1 MTTYS
6 TVLKLELPGDGQQ
19 VGTWGQTTNKNFGTL
34 VEQAITGVRS
44 ITMVDADYTLSSLN
58 GVSDEARN
66 AVIIATGTNLAVR
79 KIVIPLNNKI
89 YIISNQTTGGYA
101 VQVGASTGNYA
112 TIPNGMTTFVYCDG
126 TNTYVG
132 LNGSAGAFTVGG
144 ALSVTGNATVT
155 GNTSLTGTLGV
166 NGAASFS
173 NTVGFAVTP
182 TAPTQAAGTNTTQL
196 ATTAFVQAA
205 TTALGLGTMATQNAN
220 NVNIT
225 GGVIS
230 GLTSLASGTGN
241 FSGNLASLGSVSGA
255 SGIFGAV
262 SGTTGTFTGAVSG
275 TTITASTQFT
285 GAGTG
290 LTGTAASLSIGGN
303 AATATQ
309 ATNATAVNGTSS
321 NGYGNRTVSTSA
333 PSGGSN
339 GDIWYKV

>member
-34 VEQAITGVRS
+34 VEQAVTGVRT
-44 ITMVDADYTLSSLN
+44 IVMVDADYTLTSLN
-58 GVSDEARN
+58 GTTDEARN
-66 AVIIATGTNLAVR
+66 AVIIATGTNIAIR
-79 KIVIPLNNKI
+79 KVVIPLNNKL
-89 YIISNQTTGGYA
+89 YTISNQTTGGYA
-101 VQVGASTGNYA
+101 IQVGASTGNYV
-112 TIPNGMTTFVYCDG
+112 TVPNGTTTLVYCNG
-126 TNTYVG
+126 TDTVVG
-132 LNGSAGAFTVGG
+132 INGTAGAFAVGG
-144 ALSVTGNATVT
+144 ALTVAGNTTVT

-166 NGAASFS
+166 TGAASFS
-173 NTVGFAVTP
+173 NTVGFSVTP
-182 TAPTQAAGTNTTQL
+182 TAPTQATGTNTTQL
-196 ATTAFVQAA
+196 ATTAFVQAS
-205 TTALGLGTMATQNAN
+205 TTALGLGTMSTQNAN

-230 GLTSLASGTGN
+230 GLTSLSSGTGS

-255 SGIFGAV
+255 TGVFGAV
-262 SGTTGTFTGAVSG
+262 SGTTGTFSSTVTGS
-275 TTITASTQFT
+275 SFS

-303 AATATQ
+303 AATATNATQ
-309 ATNATAVNGTSS
+309 AANATAVNGSGS

-333 PSGGSN
+333 PVGGSN